1 MTKNL
6 LRRRQLLV
14 TGAAVLAGHTLVR
27 AHNGT
32 VHVAI
37 DQLAFLPAE
46 IAIKAGETVEWTNK
60 DRFAHTATVKGGWEV
75 LIPPGKTAT
84 HVATVD
90 DTVDYYCRF
99 HPNMKGR
106 IVISA

>member
-1 MTKNL
+1 MTRNL
-6 LRRRQLLV
+6 LNRRQLLI
-14 TGAAVLAGHTLVR
+14 TGAAVLSGHTLVR

-32 VHVAI
+32 VHVTI
-37 DQLAFLPAE
+37 DKLAFLPAE
-46 IAIKAGETVEWTNK
+46 IQIKAGETVEWTNK
-60 DRFAHTATVKGGWEV
+60 DRFAHTATVKGGWDV